1 MAGNMATT
9 LPKTEV
15 PATRRSGLTLME
27 IMVVIGIIVLV
38 MALAVPALSVWESRK
53 VQEAINLTSNLL
65 KRAQAKAVS
74 EHSPLGLFFYIEP
87 ETGSQYIWPIEPD
100 VQIDPAD
107 PASPR
112 LTADRFKLREVE
124 PFKLPKPMRV
134 VPASVL
140 DDSLPVHLLWTP
152 EQLADDNLRDPPD
165 DSVFPQ
171 TPNNN
176 VITGEDGTQ
185 YHRNFFVILFD
196 RRGRLTT
203 SRRAFIV
210 DPDPPEPPDYP
221 DSSVPSRDCGGFES
235 YPGYLTRLIVN
246 DDPSLTEG
254 LRYVIVDDRDPPP
267 KVGCGNPIRF
277 QAAEALLIYNQEE
290 FDNQTDQRRFL
301 RISSQPLYIHPA
313 TGGIIKGRPE
323 GA

>member
-9 LPKTEV
+9 LATTKA
-15 PATRRSGLTLME
+15 PATRRKALTLME

-87 ETGSQYIWPIEPD
+87 ETGSQYIWPIEPA
-100 VQIDPAD
+100 VQNDPAD

-112 LTADRFKLREVE
+112 LTADRFILREVE

-210 DPDPPEPPDYP
+210 DSSVDDYP
-221 DSSVPSRDCGGFES
+221 DSSVPIEACSSGGDS
-235 YPGYLTRLIVN
+235 YPGFLTRLIVR
-246 DDPSLTEG
+246 DDPTLTQG
-254 LRYVIVDDRDPPP
+254 LRYVVVDDD
-267 KVGCGNPIRF
+267 CAPIRF
-277 QAAEALLIYNQEE
+277 QGAEALLIYNQEE

>member
-15 PATRRSGLTLME
+15 PATRRSALTLME

-65 KRAQAKAVS
+65 KRAQAKAAS

-87 ETGSQYIWPIEPD
+87 ETGSQYIWPIEPA
-100 VQIDPAD
+100 VQNDPAD

-112 LTADRFKLREVE
+112 LTADRFILRDVE

-140 DDSLPVHLLWTP
+140 EEVLPVHLLWTE
-152 EQLADDNLRDPPD
+152 EQLADENLRDPPD

-176 VITGEDGTQ
+176 AITGEDGTQ

-203 SRRAFIV
+203 TRRAFIV
-210 DPDPPEPPDYP
+210 DRSVGNYP
-221 DSSVPSRDCGGFES
+221 DSSVPIEDCGASGES
-235 YPGYLTRLIVN
+235 YPGFLTRLIVS
-246 DDPSLTEG
+246 DDPTLTRG
-254 LRYVIVDDRDPPP
+254 LRYVVVDDD
-267 KVGCGNPIRF
+267 CAPIRF
-277 QAAEALLIYNQEE
+277 QTVEALLIYNQEE
-290 FDNQTDQRRFL
+290 FDNQTDPRQYL
-301 RISSQPLYIHPA
+301 RVSSQPLYIDST
-313 TGGIIKGRPE
+313 TGRIIKGRPE